1 MTIKNIKIDKFED
14 EKVNKDNLPDDS
26 GTLKKKVGFKVV
38 DESGAIYIIDKYLD
52 IVDGKTDDEYSK
64 DAYDLAKS
72 SIDNWQKTLA
82 NVGKEFNPVTGKME

>member
-1 MTIKNIKIDKFED
+1 MAIENITIDKFED
-14 EKVNKDNLPDDS
+14 EKVNKDNLPDES

-38 DESGAIYIIDKYLD
+38 DNNGGVFIVDKYLD

-72 SIDNWQKTLA
+72 AIDDWQNSLV
-82 NVGKEFNPVTGKME
+82 NIGKKFNPITGKME